1 MNKII
6 HSPLCISYFS
16 GCQLYGF
23 VSTVAALAEIW
34 SLAAVSCDR
43 LQAILYPLDK
53 HKRIT
58 KLQVFYE
65 YTFVYDV
72 IEKSLKFLAYTLF
85 KATLLIFRQMS

>member
-16 GCQLYGF
+16 GCKVYGF

-72 IEKSLKFLAYTLF
+72 KIYEIYDIKIIQCYLYNS
-85 KATLLIFRQMS
+85 

>member
-1 MNKII
+1 M
-6 HSPLCISYFS
+6 
-16 GCQLYGF
+16 
-23 VSTVAALAEIW
+23 STVAALAEIW

-65 YTFVYDV
+65 YTFCCNAIENITYEIYD
-72 IEKSLKFLAYTLF
+72 IELYKYTLPI
-85 KATLLIFRQMS
+85 LRPMS

>member
-1 MNKII
+1 M
-6 HSPLCISYFS
+6 
-16 GCQLYGF
+16 
-23 VSTVAALAEIW
+23 STVAALAEIW

-72 IEKSLKFLAYTLF
+72 IERISLKFLAYTLF

>member
-1 MNKII
+1 M
-6 HSPLCISYFS
+6 
-16 GCQLYGF
+16 
-23 VSTVAALAEIW
+23 STVAALAEIW

-65 YTFVYDV
+65 YTLVYDV
-72 IEKSLKFLAYTLF
+72 TKIYEIYDIEIIQGYFTYS
-85 KATLLIFRQMS
+85 

>member
-6 HSPLCISYFS
+6 HSPLCISYYS
-16 GCQLYGF
+16 GCQVYGF

-65 YTFVYDV
+65 YTFVYYV
-72 IEKSLKFLAYTLF
+72 IENDKIYEIYSIHITQSYFTNF
-85 KATLLIFRQMS
+85 

>member
-16 GCQLYGF
+16 GCQVYGF

-72 IEKSLKFLAYTLF
+72 KIYEMYGIEIIQYYLYNS
-85 KATLLIFRQMS
+85 

>member
-1 MNKII
+1 MANRGDPAWSDGGSFGYYHVWLVLVI
-6 HSPLCISYFS
+6 L
-16 GCQLYGF
+16 

-65 YTFVYDV
+65 YTCAYDV
-72 IEKSLKFLAYTLF
+72 IEKRL
-85 KATLLIFRQMS
+85 

>member
-1 MNKII
+1 M
-6 HSPLCISYFS
+6 
-16 GCQLYGF
+16 
-23 VSTVAALAEIW
+23 STVAALAEIW

>member
-1 MNKII
+1 M
-6 HSPLCISYFS
+6 
-16 GCQLYGF
+16 
-23 VSTVAALAEIW
+23 STVAALAEIW

-65 YTFVYDV
+65 YTFVYYV
-72 IEKSLKFLAYTLF
+72 MKSIAYTLH
-85 KATLLIFRQMS
+85 KVTLLIFRPMS

>member
-1 MNKII
+1 M
-6 HSPLCISYFS
+6 
-16 GCQLYGF
+16 
-23 VSTVAALAEIW
+23 STVAALAEIW

-65 YTFVYDV
+65 YTFVYYV
-72 IEKSLKFLAYTLF
+72 IENDKIYEIYSIHITQSYFTNF
-85 KATLLIFRQMS
+85 

>member
-1 MNKII
+1 M
-6 HSPLCISYFS
+6 
-16 GCQLYGF
+16 
-23 VSTVAALAEIW
+23 STVAALAEIW

-72 IEKSLKFLAYTLF
+72 IEKSMKFSAYTLL
-85 KATLLIFRQMS
+85 KVTLLTFRQIS

>member
-1 MNKII
+1 M
-6 HSPLCISYFS
+6 
-16 GCQLYGF
+16 
-23 VSTVAALAEIW
+23 STVAALAEIW

-65 YTFVYDV
+65 YTFVYYV
-72 IEKSLKFLAYTLF
+72 IENDKSMKSIAYTLH
-85 KATLLIFRQMS
+85 KVTLLIFRPMS

>member
-1 MNKII
+1 M
-6 HSPLCISYFS
+6 
-16 GCQLYGF
+16 
-23 VSTVAALAEIW
+23 STVAALAEIW

-65 YTFVYDV
+65 YTFVYHV
-72 IEKSLKFLAYTLF
+72 IERIKSMKFMAYT
-85 KATLLIFRQMS
+85 